1 MSSETVP
8 ELTLSAETLMDK
20 TTVLYGPSKSGKTVI
35 VKNILRELQ
44 GKIDQVLVLSPTEPS
59 NKSYEGFVP
68 DVMIHSS
75 MRKDGG
81 DPRKKENGAA
91 KAENWLRDIYER
103 QEMLAEVYKQSC
115 NVQVLQKLYQ
125 KAAKGLL
132 AAKDK
137 DAYETA
143 IKQMVVS
150 REKAM
155 AAIGRRGYPEG
166 LRVAKESEVDDK
178 FKELLVTFYKQ
189 VLGRHGGRLFK
200 QRLTDEE
207 KLCLRY
213 VELNPRLLLI
223 FDDCAA
229 ELKPFFVKELFRK
242 LFYQNRHSYITVV
255 ISCQDDTDLP
265 ANLRKN
271 AFVSIFTNPKT
282 CASNFNRGSNNFS
295 KEEKGRVE
303 RIAGHVFQGHRKLA
317 YIREDA
323 KGHHFYHL
331 TCDFPTP
338 HLFGSP
344 AFKELCS
351 RLHSKEMTMDK
362 KNRYY
367 KSFCGV

>member
-1 MSSETVP
+1 
-8 ELTLSAETLMDK
+8 MDK

-59 NKSYEGFVP
+59 NKSYEGYVP

-81 DPRKKENGAA
+81 DPKKKENEVA

-132 AAKDK
+132 AKKDK
-137 DAYETA
+137 EAYDSA

-150 REKAM
+150 RERAM
-155 AAIGRRGYPEG
+155 AAIGRRGYSEG
-166 LRVAKESEVDDK
+166 MRVAKESEVDDK
-178 FKELLVTFYKQ
+178 FRELLVTFYKQ
-189 VLGRHGGRLFK
+189 VLGRHGGPLFK

-229 ELKPFFVKELFRK
+229 ELKPFFLKELFRK

-367 KSFCGV
+367 KSFCSV